1 MIRRE
6 LKRGWILFTQ
16 NDHARLA
23 GDIMNFWGN
32 KRFSSINPFEE
43 VMYSISNHDCGWID
57 WDNNPGINKKN
68 GYPANFME
76 METEVQ
82 KEIWTKSFEYG
93 LDEHSYSS
101 ALIALHFSKL
111 NEKSISNNPDD
122 TDALELQK
130 KINSLVSSVLDIR
143 YNSLTD
149 NELTLETMTNLKH
162 VQIGD
167 IISLALCHGWKST
180 ELLETPLDY
189 ENNTVDIKLISNDG
203 FNYKI
208 DPYPFSEGKLN
219 ISINGKRLLKKKFD
233 NDEDLRSSLNK
244 AQVEKFYFTIE

>member
-1 MIRRE
+1 M
-6 LKRGWILFTQ
+6 ILFTQ

-32 KRFSSINPFEE
+32 SRFSSITPFEE
-43 VMYSISNHDCGWID
+43 VIHAITNHDCGWID
-57 WDNNPGINKKN
+57 WDNRPRINKEN
-68 GYPANFME
+68 RYPANFME

-111 NEKSISNNPDD
+111 NEKSILNHPDD
-122 TDALELQK
+122 IEALELQK
-130 KINSLVSSVLDIR
+130 KINNLISSILDVR

-149 NELTLETMTNLKH
+149 NDLTGDTMTNLKFL
-162 VQIGD
+162 QIGD
-167 IISLALCHGWKST
+167 ILSLALCNGWKST
-180 ELLETPLDY
+180 ELLEAPIDY
-189 ENNTVDIKLISNDG
+189 ENNTIDISLTSNDG

-208 DPYPFSEGKLN
+208 DPNPFSVEKVN
-219 ISINGKRLLKKKFD
+219 VSINGRRLLKKKFE
-233 NDEDLRSSLNK
+233 NDEYLRSSLSK
-244 AQVEKFYFTIE
+244 AQVEKFYLTIE